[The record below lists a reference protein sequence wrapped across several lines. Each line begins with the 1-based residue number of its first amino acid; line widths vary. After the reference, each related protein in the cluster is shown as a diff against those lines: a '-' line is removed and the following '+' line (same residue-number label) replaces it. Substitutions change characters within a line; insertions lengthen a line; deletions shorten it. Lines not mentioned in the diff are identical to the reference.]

1 MNSQSANPMDHVSAL
16 IGDPLSAARDAARA
30 GSRVIGYYG
39 NDIPVALILAAGA
52 LPVRLR
58 AAPRSQTPRAD
69 LYLESAHSPEL
80 RALVEQW
87 LAGELEFIETVIFPR
102 SDDSAQRVY
111 YYLCELQRRGACAGP
126 RPLLYDVAGIG
137 RPVSVDYTRES
148 TRRLARDLGAN
159 QDQLPQA
166 LRRVA
171 DREKLASD
179 IRARCAANPP
189 LPGSLAWAVA
199 RAGGSDW
206 RVTFDDLA
214 RRWLGAAISLPGAR
228 RIVLAGDLLPDAS
241 LHEAIESAG
250 GSVVLELTESA
261 ADEHPASPPLLDAL
275 ADQFHARRTPVR
287 AMREDAHWAVSN
299 ARSGRADAVIFWL
312 AEEDESLPWEIAR
325 QMRNLATAGIP
336 ALALTRQPWK
346 PDHTAL
352 QRVSEFVAGRENQP

>member
-1 MNSQSANPMDHVSAL
+1 MNSPSTNPVDLVSAL
-16 IGDPLSAARDAARA
+16 IDDPLGAARDAARA
-30 GSRVIGYYG
+30 GARVIGYYG

-58 AAPRSQTPRAD
+58 AAPRGPTARAD

-87 LAGELEFIETVIFPR
+87 FAGELDFIETVIFPR

-148 TRRLARDLGAN
+148 TRRLARDLGTSEE
-159 QDQLPQA
+159 QLPQA

-171 DREKLASD
+171 DREKLLSD
-179 IRARCAANPP
+179 LRARCAADSP
-189 LPGSLAWAVA
+189 LPGSWAWAVV
-199 RAGGSDW
+199 RASGCDW
-206 RVTFDDLA
+206 RETFDDGA
-214 RRWLGAAISLPGAR
+214 RRWLDDATSLPRAR
-228 RIVLAGDLLPDAS
+228 RILLAGDLLPDAS
-241 LHEAIESAG
+241 LHEAIENAG

-261 ADEHPASPPLLDAL
+261 ADEDPASSPLLDAL
-275 ADQFHARRTPVR
+275 ADHFHARRTPVR
-287 AMREDAHWAVSN
+287 AMREDAHWAVRN
-299 ARSGRADAVIFWL
+299 ARNGRADAVVFWL

-336 ALALTRQPWK
+336 ALALTRQSWK
-346 PDHTAL
+346 PDHAAL
-352 QRVSEFVAGRENQP
+352 GRVGEFVAGRESQP

>member
-1 MNSQSANPMDHVSAL
+1 MNTPSANPMDQVSAL
-16 IGDPLSAARDAARA
+16 IDDPLRAAREAARA
-30 GSRVIGYYG
+30 GSRVVGYYG
-39 NDIPVALILAAGA
+39 NDIPVALILAADA

-58 AAPRSQTPRAD
+58 AAPRGQTPRAD

-87 LAGELEFIETVIFPR
+87 LAGGLDFIETVIFPR

-126 RPLLYDVAGIG
+126 RPLLFDVAGIG
-137 RPVSVDYTRES
+137 RPVSVAYTRES
-148 TRRLARDLGAN
+148 TRRLASDLGVN
-159 QDQLPQA
+159 GERLPHA

-179 IRARCAANPP
+179 IRARRAADSP

-199 RAGGSDW
+199 RAGDCDW
-206 RVTFDDLA
+206 RGTFDDGA
-214 RRWLGAAISLPGAR
+214 RRWLDGSPSLRGMR
-228 RIVLAGDLLPDAS
+228 RILLAGDLLPDAS

-261 ADEHPASPPLLDAL
+261 VDEDPPGPPLLDAL
-275 ADQFHARRTPVR
+275 ADRFHARRTPVR
-287 AMREDAHWAVSN
+287 AMRDDAHGAVRN
-299 ARSGRADAVIFWL
+299 ARNARADAVVFWL

-325 QMRNLATAGIP
+325 QMRNLHAAGIA
-336 ALALTRQPWK
+336 ALSLTRQSWQ
-346 PDHTAL
+346 PDQAAL
-352 QRVSEFVAGRENQP
+352 RRVGEFVAGRESRS

>member
-1 MNSQSANPMDHVSAL
+1 MDHVSAL
-16 IGDPLSAARDAARA
+16 IGEPLSAAREAARA
-30 GSRVIGYYG
+30 GTRVIGYYG

-58 AAPRSQTPRAD
+58 AAPRSATARAD

-87 LAGELEFIETVIFPR
+87 LAGELDFIETVIFPR

-111 YYLCELQRRGACAGP
+111 YYLCELQRRGVCAGP

-148 TRRLARDLGAN
+148 TRRLARDLGVN
-159 QDQLPQA
+159 DEQLPQA

-171 DREKLASD
+171 DREKLCSD
-179 IRARCAANPP
+179 IRARCAADPP
-189 LPGSLAWAVA
+189 LPGSLAWALA
-199 RAGGSDW
+199 RASGCDW
-206 RVTFDDLA
+206 RETFDGRA
-214 RRWLGAAISLPGAR
+214 RRWLDEAISLPRAR
-228 RIVLAGDLLPDAS
+228 RILLAGDLLPDAS

-261 ADEHPASPPLLDAL
+261 ADGDTANSPLLDAL

-287 AMREDAHWAVSN
+287 AMREDAHWAVRN
-299 ARSGRADAVIFWL
+299 ARNGRADAVVFWL

-336 ALALTRQPWK
+336 ALALTRQSWQ
-346 PDHTAL
+346 PDQAAL
-352 QRVSEFVAGRENQP
+352 ARVGEFVAGGERQS